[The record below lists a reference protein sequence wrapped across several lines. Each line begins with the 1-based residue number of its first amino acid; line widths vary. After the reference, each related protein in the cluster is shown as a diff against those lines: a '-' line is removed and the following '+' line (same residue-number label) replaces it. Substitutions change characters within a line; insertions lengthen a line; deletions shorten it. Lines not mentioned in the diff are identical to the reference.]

1 MKQVLLIDAPQLFQ
15 NFLSEKLESEQVKV
29 DTAIGSRDA
38 FTKLITIL
46 PDVIVIDIAEDI
58 NKSVFDFLEK
68 KIRDPNAHRIPIV
81 MCGPV
86 IARSKVAMLTQYGVV
101 KYFNKPIKFDIFF
114 ESLGKILQTIFSIDT
129 TPCMMDMHVN
139 GNLIFM
145 EIAQGLNREKISLL
159 KYKIPSILDNNPL
172 NNPKLVIMMSDLH
185 LTFVDGINLEL
196 LFDNVTN
203 DTRIV
208 RKNIK
213 VLSQDTFVKD
223 FLEGHLLYHG
233 IQIASSIS
241 DVLSSLVEH
250 QPFYNT
256 SEIVADKVLA
266 FDDEI
271 NHGDIETRF
280 HSDSEHENEDEDS
293 GLVLK
298 VAILDSDVLVR
309 KLLQHAFNKISAECV
324 LFESGTDFVKAVMAK
339 ETFDLLVTEI
349 FLPDMDGFSLLKNL
363 QRHNFDAPIIVHS
376 QVSQREAV
384 IQALTLGAKTYLVKP
399 QKPQAVV
406 HKAVEILNSKE

>member
-1 MKQVLLIDAPQLFQ
+1 MSKP
-15 NFLSEKLESEQVKV
+15 FLSVVIPCYNCATTLRECVASVVSECEANALDYEVILV
-29 DTAIGSRDA
+29 NDGSADETLA
-38 FTKLITIL
+38 VCTEL
-46 PDVIVIDIAEDI
+46 A
-58 NKSVFDFLEK
+58 
-68 KIRDPNAHRIPIV
+68 
-81 MCGPV
+81 G
-86 IARSKVAMLTQYGVV
+86 Q
-101 KYFNKPIKFDIFF
+101 
-114 ESLGKILQTIFSIDT
+114 
-129 TPCMMDMHVN
+129 
-139 GNLIFM
+139 
-145 EIAQGLNREKISLL
+145 
-159 KYKIPSILDNNPL
+159 NP
-172 NNPKLVIMMSDLH
+172 H
-185 LTFVDGINLEL
+185 
-196 LFDNVTN
+196 
-203 DTRIV
+203 
-208 RKNIK
+208 IK

-339 ETFDLLVTEI
+339 ESFDLLVTEI

-399 QKPQAVV
+399 QKPQTVV